1 MHAIEIKTI
10 DMGVYLVPKNIAGDL
25 FLLTGDNIF
34 NISFAANGF

>member
-1 MHAIEIKTI
+1 MHAIKMKTI

-34 NISFAANGF
+34 YFSF